1 MVWEKQKAP
10 CSALQPWIYC
20 LARKPMDH
28 MSRIC
33 QHASSLA
40 KNVEP
45 KLLGKPR
52 LMSEFPHSESRRKL
66 GGHNNEIQPSWG
78 CQG

>member
-1 MVWEKQKAP
+1 MVREKQKAP
-10 CSALQPWIYC
+10 CSALQPWIC
-20 LARKPMDH
+20 RLARKPMGH
-28 MSRIC
+28 VSRIC
-33 QHASSLA
+33 QHASSPA
-40 KNVEP
+40 KNEEP

-66 GGHNNEIQPSWG
+66 GGHNSEIQSGWG